1 MEKKNNKG
9 KKNLSKNS
17 MDPAGSQN
25 FSNLGV
31 NLQKKSPP
39 QNLEAEQA
47 VLGGVFLRNH
57 IFHELV
63 DILQVVD
70 FYSPAHQTVYQV
82 FMELYRQNVAIDLVT
97 VAAELDKHGKL
108 EDVGGSTYLATLT
121 EAVAS
126 AANAMSYAE
135 IVREKAVRRHL
146 IEESSEIITQAFEST
161 DETEALLDKAEQNI
175 FGIYESRSQSRF
187 KSSQELVHR
196 VFEQLEQRFEQREM
210 ITGVPTGYH
219 QFDEITSGLQNSDL
233 IVVAGRPSM
242 GKTAFGLNVAM
253 RSSIMHDVPT
263 AIFSLEM
270 SMEQLMMRMLC
281 TWGKVELTRMRSGFL
296 QDEDWSRLYQ
306 AAEVLSKAPIYIDD
320 TPTLDPIEL
329 RARCRRLKGEKG
341 LGMAV
346 IDYLQLMHVSKK
358 IDSREQE
365 ISQISRGM
373 KSLAKEID
381 IPVVALAQLNRKV
394 EDRTNKKPMLSDL
407 RESGAIEQDADV
419 IVFLYRDEVYNT
431 REDNPNK
438 GVAEVIVGKQRNG
451 PVGTASLAYIGPCT
465 AFENLAET
473 PEPSEDQA
481 EGGTGFDPLQT

>member
-1 MEKKNNKG
+1 
-9 KKNLSKNS
+9 
-17 MDPAGSQN
+17 
-25 FSNLGV
+25 
-31 NLQKKSPP
+31 
-39 QNLEAEQA
+39 
-47 VLGGVFLRNH
+47 
-57 IFHELV
+57 
-63 DILQVVD
+63 
-70 FYSPAHQTVYQV
+70 
-82 FMELYRQNVAIDLVT
+82 
-97 VAAELDKHGKL
+97 
-108 EDVGGSTYLATLT
+108 
-121 EAVAS
+121 
-126 AANAMSYAE
+126 
-135 IVREKAVRRHL
+135 
-146 IEESSEIITQAFEST
+146 
-161 DETEALLDKAEQNI
+161 
-175 FGIYESRSQSRF
+175 
-187 KSSQELVHR
+187 
-196 VFEQLEQRFEQREM
+196 
-210 ITGVPTGYH
+210 
-219 QFDEITSGLQNSDL
+219 
-233 IVVAGRPSM
+233 
-242 GKTAFGLNVAM
+242 
-253 RSSIMHDVPT
+253 
-263 AIFSLEM
+263 
-270 SMEQLMMRMLC
+270 MRMLC

-306 AAEVLSKAPIYIDD
+306 AADVLSKAPIYIDD

-473 PEPSEDQA
+473 PEPSEDQSQ
-481 EGGTGFDPLQT
+481 GGSGFDPLQA